1 MADAT
6 RLGDV
11 IITGSKQNYS
21 ISNLRASL
29 GRLVRPNNF
38 RVRLNL
44 ASTTGRSDQ
53 PQISTIA
60 NTFEFR
66 CEKAELPGRTLAT
79 NDDMGSG
86 PSLKLP
92 YDMTYND
99 IQLSIIC
106 AEDMAERKFFETW
119 MDFIVKPGNT
129 PEAGTVAFYSQ
140 YALGNTLVVSQLD
153 DYGVPVLTYTCY
165 HVYPIAITPMN
176 ATWEEVNT
184 YQRFGVTL
192 CYRYHKYTKD
202 LGLEE

>member
-11 IITGSKQNYS
+11 IITGNKQNYS

-38 RVRLNL
+38 RVKLNL

-119 MDFIVKPGNT
+119 MDFIVKPGDNAQ
-129 PEAGTVAFYSQ
+129 AGTVAFYSQ

-153 DYGVPVLTYTCY
+153 DYGVPILTYTCH

-192 CYRYHKYTKD
+192 CYRYH
-202 LGLEE
+202 EFV

>member
-1 MADAT
+1 MAT
-6 RLGDV
+6 TLPTV
-11 IITGSKQNYS
+11 TVTGKKEVSQNYA
-21 ISNLRASL
+21 ISNLRKSL

-38 RVRLNL
+38 RVKLSLANL
-44 ASTTGRSDQ
+44 GVREDQ

-66 CEKAELPGRTLAT
+66 CEKAEIPGRTIAT
-79 NDDMGSG
+79 VDAGGSG

-92 YDMTYND
+92 YDTTYND

-119 MDFIVKPGNT
+119 IDFIVKPGDQLDG
-129 PEAGTVAFYSQ
+129 GTVAFYAE
-140 YALGNTLVVSQLD
+140 YALGNTLEVSQLND
-153 DYGVPVLTYTCY
+153 AGNSVLTYTCY

-192 CYRYHKYTKD
+192 CYRYHD
-202 LGLEE
+202 II

>member
-1 MADAT
+1 MASLT
-6 RLGDV
+6 QRVEV
-11 IITGSKQNYS
+11 IEKNAQNYS
-21 ISNLRASL
+21 ISSLRASL

-38 RVRLNL
+38 RVKLSL
-44 ASTTGRSDQ
+44 ASTSTRLDH

-79 NDDMGSG
+79 NDDIGSG

-92 YDMTYND
+92 YDTTYND

-106 AEDMAERKFFETW
+106 AEDMAERKFFERW
-119 MDFIVKPGNT
+119 MDFIIKPGNH

-140 YALGNTLVVSQLD
+140 YALGNTLEVSQLND
-153 DYGVPVLTYTCY
+153 SGVSVLKYKCN

-176 ATWEEVNT
+176 ATWEEINT

-192 CYRYHKYTKD
+192 AYRYHTYA
-202 LGLEE
+202 